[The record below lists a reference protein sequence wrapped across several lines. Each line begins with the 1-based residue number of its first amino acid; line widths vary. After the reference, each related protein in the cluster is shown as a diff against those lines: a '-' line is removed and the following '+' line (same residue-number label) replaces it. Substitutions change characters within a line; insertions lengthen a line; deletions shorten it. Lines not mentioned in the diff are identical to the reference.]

1 MCDVLREKVI
11 VDAGHPKLKKKCLD
25 LINKL
30 RMEAN
35 LLNEGKTGKAKK
47 DKMISK

>member
-1 MCDVLREKVI
+1 MSDVLREKII

-25 LINKL
+25 LLSKL

-35 LLNEGKTGKAKK
+35 LLNEEKTGKAKK
-47 DKMISK
+47 